1 VSPFHERGARDISFI
16 EKAQDTETVGN
27 DLQVPKAYSF
37 TVGEANADLV
47 LAIGDDDE
55 FWCLNHRNIQ
65 RKTCHKH
72 PFSGAPTIG
81 VFCTS
86 K

>member
-1 VSPFHERGARDISFI
+1 M
-16 EKAQDTETVGN
+16 
-27 DLQVPKAYSF
+27 
-37 TVGEANADLV
+37 GEANADLV
-47 LAIGDDDE
+47 LAISDDDE

-65 RKTCHKH
+65 RKTRHKH